1 MKTTIKV
8 EGMTCGHCEKAVNG
22 ALKDIEGVQTV
33 NVDLA
38 SGDVEV
44 TYETPATIEQMEEAI
59 EDQGYD
65 VVAA

>member
-8 EGMTCGHCEKAVNG
+8 EGMTCGHCEKAVNE
-22 ALKDIEGVQTV
+22 ALKELEGVQSVQV
-33 NVDLA
+33 NLS

-44 TYETPATIEQMEEAI
+44 TYDAPATVEQMEEAI

-65 VVAA
+65 VGA

>member
-8 EGMTCGHCEKAVNG
+8 EGMTCGHCEKAVNE
-22 ALKDIEGVQTV
+22 ALKELDGVQSV
-33 NVDLA
+33 QVDLT

-44 TYETPATIEQMEEAI
+44 TYDAPATVEQMEEAI

-65 VVAA
+65 VGA